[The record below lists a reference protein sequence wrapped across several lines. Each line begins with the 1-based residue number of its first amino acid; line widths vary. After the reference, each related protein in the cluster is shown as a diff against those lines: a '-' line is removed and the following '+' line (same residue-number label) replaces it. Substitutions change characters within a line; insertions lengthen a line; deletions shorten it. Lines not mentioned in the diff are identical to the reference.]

1 MHTKRVI
8 FHHISNY
15 CSVSDLRKD
24 QIVALLEEQLTT
36 NASTYSEYPSFEGY
50 YARKGSPTKR
60 ESGSTPAAEPEVTKS
75 VRKRAP
81 RIKGEVDV

>member
-8 FHHISNY
+8 FHHLSDSY
-15 CSVSDLRKD
+15 SVSDLRKD
-24 QIVALLEEQLTT
+24 QIVALLEEQLTN

-81 RIKGEVDV
+81 RIKGESDV